1 MRTLWTALAIAALT
15 GAGGMAGDTIAIRTK
30 VPFDFTVGNRRVPA
44 GDYRFERIW
53 SPRVI
58 LISSFDAGTAL
69 SVPHDAVA
77 GQAVGRPNTLVFHKY
92 GDRYFLREIRLGD
105 GQSGVQLPRS
115 RSEKE
120 AMSAQRPVRTTLTAS
135 VAR

>member
-1 MRTLWTALAIAALT
+1 MRTLLTTLAIAALT
-15 GAGGMAGDTIAIRTK
+15 GVGGMAGDTIAIRTK
-30 VPFDFTVGNRRVPA
+30 VPFDFTVGDRRVPA

-58 LISSFDAGTAL
+58 LISSFDTGTAL

-77 GQAVGRPNTLVFHKY
+77 GQAAGRPNTLVFNQY

>member
-15 GAGGMAGDTIAIRTK
+15 GASAMAGDTIAIRTK
-30 VPFDFTVGNRRVPA
+30 VPFDFTVGDRRVPA
-44 GDYRFERIW
+44 GDYRFARIW
-53 SPRVI
+53 SPHVI
-58 LISSFDAGTAL
+58 LISSFDTGTVL
-69 SVPHDAVA
+69 SVPRDPVA

-92 GDRYFLREIRLGD
+92 GERYFLREIRLGD

>member
-15 GAGGMAGDTIAIRTK
+15 GASAMAGDTIAIRTK
-30 VPFDFTVGNRRVPA
+30 VPFDFTVGDRRVPA

-53 SPRVI
+53 SPHVI
-58 LISSFDAGTAL
+58 LISSFDTGTAL
-69 SVPHDAVA
+69 SVPHDVA
-77 GQAVGRPNTLVFHKY
+77 GQTAGRPNTLVFNQY
-92 GDRYFLREIRLGD
+92 GDRYFLREIRLGY
-105 GQSGVQLPRS
+105 GPSGVQLPRS

-135 VAR
+135 VTR

>member
-15 GAGGMAGDTIAIRTK
+15 GASATAGDTIAIRTK
-30 VPFDFTVGNRRVPA
+30 VPFDFTVGDRQVPA

-58 LISSFDAGTAL
+58 LMSSFDRGTAL
-69 SVPHDAVA
+69 SVPDSTVA
-77 GQAVGRPNTLVFHKY
+77 GQAAGRPNTLIFNQY

-105 GQSGVQLPRS
+105 GPGGVQLPRS

-120 AMSAQRPVRTTLTAS
+120 AMSAHRPVRTTLTAS